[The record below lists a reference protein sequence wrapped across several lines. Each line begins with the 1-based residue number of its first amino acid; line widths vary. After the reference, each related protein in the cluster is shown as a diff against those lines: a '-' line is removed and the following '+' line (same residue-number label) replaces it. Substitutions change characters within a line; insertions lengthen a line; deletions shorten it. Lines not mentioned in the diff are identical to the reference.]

1 MMVSAHDTQDAP
13 PRVILVEDDDELRE
27 GLAEY
32 LRLSGISVAEA
43 DSGASFRSQMQ
54 EGLYDVA
61 ILDVNLPDTTGFF
74 LAGSL
79 MKDPAPPGII
89 MLTARA
95 GQKDRIQGY
104 TDGADLYMVKPV
116 DGEELRL
123 AIRNL
128 VRRMHDVPHAALDR
142 PPAPWRLDPAAHR
155 LIAPDGRAVAL
166 SGREVM
172 LIEQFVRSEG
182 APIAR
187 ASLAET
193 LGYDAPAPE
202 SRALDAALRR
212 LRQKLADAGLPL
224 PIVSVHNVG
233 VRFLAPLVI
242 Q

>member
-1 MMVSAHDTQDAP
+1 MMVSTRDTQGAR

-43 DSGASFRSQMQ
+43 DSGASFRSHMQ
-54 EGLYDVA
+54 EGPFDVA
-61 ILDVNLPDTTGFF
+61 ILDVNLPDTTGFI

-79 MKDPAPPGII
+79 MKDAMPPGII
-89 MLTARA
+89 MLTART
-95 GQKDRIQGY
+95 GQNDRIQGY
-104 TDGADLYMVKPV
+104 ADGADLYMVKPV

-128 VRRMHDVPHAALDR
+128 IRRMHDAPQAAPDR
-142 PPAPWRLDPAAHR
+142 PSAPWRLDPAAHR
-155 LIAPDGRAVAL
+155 LTAPDGKSIVL

-172 LIEQFVRSEG
+172 LIEQFVRSDG

-233 VRFLAPLVI
+233 VRFLATLAI

>member
-1 MMVSAHDTQDAP
+1 MVSMRDTQGAR

-43 DSGASFRSQMQ
+43 GSGASFRDQLQ
-54 EGLYDVA
+54 EGPFDVA
-61 ILDVNLPDTTGFF
+61 ILDVNLPDTTGFI

-79 MKDPAPPGII
+79 MKNAMPPGII
-89 MLTARA
+89 MLTART
-95 GQKDRIQGY
+95 GQNDRIQGY
-104 TDGADLYMVKPV
+104 ADGADLYMVKPV

-128 VRRMHDVPHAALDR
+128 IRRMHDAPQAARDR
-142 PPAPWRLDPAAHR
+142 PSAPWCLDPAAHR
-155 LIAPDGRAVAL
+155 LTAPGGKSVVL

-172 LIEQFVRSEG
+172 LIEQFVRSDG

-224 PIVSVHNVG
+224 PIVSVQNIG
-233 VRFLAPLVI
+233 VRFLAPLAI